1 MGPPSQ
7 DDDEN
12 SQTISPNSNSIID
25 NPDNSLL
32 EPMKDDDLSHD
43 WAQWMQW
50 DEQDPVD
57 SISDHV
63 DGSISSRNLSWD
75 ESQLMKSLE
84 REAKIPLLPT
94 SPANGRMPQQQTAC
108 PSAISPVSMGHLDV
122 SLGQAMYSGTGP
134 RGATVTPNEMTTG
147 GGLGSPVSPQ
157 SIVPANRKRKSSSED
172 GAGGADFD
180 SKKLPSKKRSH
191 NVIEKRYRANLNEKI
206 AELRDSV
213 PSLRVAASTQR
224 GGTSLDDDEQGTAP
238 ANKLNKASILSK
250 ATAYIQHLELRNR
263 RLDEENLALKARL
276 RQLDKA
282 LDQNVTATS
291 SGSISSP
298 DNCTIST
305 ESGTGSSPSVF
316 SHVEETSPCDST
328 PNPLYPPEG
337 LLKVPE
343 YFKRFHAK
351 TEPQPHYAD
360 TQVEYENSESE
371 RSPGG
376 GGKRRRG
383 KFPNKFM
390 VGALAG
396 IMVVE
401 GLGKQRQTESTEKGL
416 FAIPFHLLKGFIPS
430 ARSIQYA
437 FFSSRHLWALFGFG
451 ITFGFIFSLA
461 FLVFLYLFNSRPRRQ
476 KNTSKGAGVVSGSS
490 NEFRQRAWLTSIQ
503 TVGVPSHTFFPEW
516 FAVTSRCFE
525 YCLRRALGWGLYSW
539 LTGIT
544 EEDEKGRVKT
554 WDIAIDAQLTGG
566 DPEITKSRLVL
577 TIFASGTLPA
587 SPARLMLKALHCRIL
602 LYMVGSP
609 GSFSFVTSNKFAGM
623 LARYQWNLARQLH
636 ESWPEDDP
644 ELLPPHLAAL
654 LRVESD
660 DVMIDTITQRAMN
673 MTWSR
678 PTQEATQGE
687 EALLDVV
694 AEDTSIRS
702 PLDALAAWWSS
713 HNLQKGLVGLLGSQS
728 SFPPDTETQ
737 KSLQSSIDAA
747 INTAPPTSSP
757 YTRALAAKAIF
768 SDENRSKNISSVL
781 AALPTAK
788 DRSNNLPP
796 NPCKSINFVDSSTPV
811 SIRSEIGLAA
821 RCAIITAI
829 LKRESMRDVA
839 LPASK
844 AKRKAIA
851 LFNEFPLDPVDL
863 TLLGFVSIFYLLH
876 VVASDELRIPSQS
889 DSSPSNNTSSTD
901 DDEKTEL
908 LSKTRSTDTLKNTR
922 PIPQLDRVASGLVYW
937 IRNAYGPA
945 SYGFTADLVKKVE
958 TECHTV
964 CSSVGIELVLDEK
977 KKGKMKSKSRSKSKA
992 KTGREEIKEDP
1003 NLERTRRE
1011 SMRSNDTGYGSLGEG
1026 DGGVQEQ
1033 AQSLDRIDDID
1044 QG

>member
-1 MGPPSQ
+1 MDPPGL
-7 DDDEN
+7 DADEQ
-12 SQTISPNSNSIID
+12 SPTISSISDSNTNNTNND
-25 NPDNSLL
+25 PLL
-32 EPMKDDDLSHD
+32 DPMVDDLSQD
-43 WAQWMQW
+43 WAQWMHW
-50 DEQDPVD
+50 DENEHVD

-63 DGSISSRNLSWD
+63 DGSISSCNLSWD
-75 ESQLMKSLE
+75 EGQLMRSLE
-84 REAKIPLLPT
+84 RERKAPISS
-94 SPANGRMPQQQTAC
+94 SPPNAQLPQQQTAF
-108 PSAISPVSMGHLDV
+108 PSAISPISMSNLDATHD
-122 SLGQAMYSGTGP
+122 QPIYP
-134 RGATVTPNEMTTG
+134 RTYPRASMVDLRPNGMVPS
-147 GGLGSPVSPQ
+147 GGLGSPISPQ
-157 SIVPANRKRKSSSED
+157 SIVIGNRKRKSSSEED
-172 GAGGADFD
+172 GTVGAGLD

-213 PSLRVAASTQR
+213 PSLKAAAAAQLNEGDGPGVT
-224 GGTSLDDDEQGTAP
+224 P

-263 RLDEENLALKARL
+263 RLDEENLALKTHL
-276 RQLDKA
+276 REQDKA
-282 LDQNVTATS
+282 LGQNITATS

-298 DNCTIST
+298 GACTVST

-316 SHVEETSPCDST
+316 SHTEETPPDDST
-328 PNPLYPPEG
+328 KKSLYPPEG

-343 YFKRFHAK
+343 YFKRFQQ

-360 TQVEYENSESE
+360 SQVESEDTE
-371 RSPGG
+371 CDRATG

-416 FAIPFHLLKGFIPS
+416 FAIPFQFISGLQLPS
-430 ARSIQYA
+430 ARSLQYA
-437 FFSSRHLWALFGFG
+437 FLHSRHLWALSGFVM
-451 ITFGFIFSLA
+451 TFGFIFSCA
-461 FLVFLYLFNSRPRRQ
+461 FFVFLYLFNARPRRQ
-476 KNTSKGAGVVSGSS
+476 KDTSKETAAGSS

-525 YCLRRALGWGLYSW
+525 YCLRRALGWSLYSW
-539 LTGIT
+539 VTGIT
-544 EEDEKGRVKT
+544 EEDEKGRVKA

-566 DPEITKSRLVL
+566 DPEISKSRLVL
-577 TIFASGTLPA
+577 TIFASGTLPH
-587 SPARLMLKALHCRIL
+587 SPARVMLKALHCRIL

-609 GSFSFVTSNKFAGM
+609 GSFSFRTSNKVAGK
-623 LARYQWNLARQLH
+623 LARYQWRFARELH
-636 ESWPEDDP
+636 KSWPKDDP
-644 ELLPPHLAAL
+644 EVLPPHLATL
-654 LRVESD
+654 LEVECD
-660 DVMIDTITQRAMN
+660 NVMMDSIIQRASN

-713 HNLQKGLVGLLGSQS
+713 HNLQKGLVGILDSGS
-728 SFPPDTETQ
+728 SFIPSTESQ
-737 KSLQSSIDAA
+737 ENLQSSIDHAMS
-747 INTAPPTSSP
+747 TAPSTSSP

-781 AALPTAK
+781 TALPSAK
-788 DRSNNLPP
+788 DQSNNLPP

-829 LKRESMRDVA
+829 LKRESMRDIA

-844 AKRKAIA
+844 AKQKAIA
-851 LFNEFPLDPVDL
+851 LFNKFPLDPVDL
-863 TLLGFVSIFYLLH
+863 TLLGFVSIYYALH
-876 VVASDELRIPSQS
+876 VVATDELRLFSHTDSSQS
-889 DSSPSNNTSSTD
+889 NSTPSTD
-901 DDEKTEL
+901 DDEKVDSLSNSCSTE
-908 LSKTRSTDTLKNTR
+908 TLKSSR
-922 PIPQLDRVASGLVYW
+922 SIPQLDRISSGLIYW

-945 SYGFTADLVKKVE
+945 SYGLTADMVKTVE
-958 TECHTV
+958 NECYTI
-964 CSSVGIELVLDEK
+964 CRSVGIELVLDEK
-977 KKGKMKSKSRSKSKA
+977 KKSKKKNKTKSKSDMK
-992 KTGREEIKEDP
+992 ELKEDLK
-1003 NLERTRRE
+1003 LERTRRE
-1011 SMRSNDTGYGSLGEG
+1011 SLKSNDTGYVSLCEV
-1026 DGGVQEQ
+1026 DGGLREKNKT
-1033 AQSLDRIDDID
+1033 LDRIEDID